1 MQIFNKSIDTLS
13 KVFDLRIVRHDLL
26 ASNIANQETPGYK
39 AIDLDFEGA
48 FQKSI
53 SGNKAKLMLVK
64 TDMRHLPSSHD
75 MFSNNDVKVVQRSS
89 SSFRYDQNNVKVD
102 VEIAKLAENAL
113 LYNASVRLLT
123 HKFRSIAQAIRGGN

>member
-1 MQIFNKSIDTLS
+1 MLA
-13 KVFDLRIVRHDLL
+13 KVLDLRVIRHDLL

-53 SGNKAKLMLVK
+53 SREKAKLMLVK
-64 TDMRHLPSSHD
+64 TDMRHLPSSQD
-75 MFSNNDVKVVQRSS
+75 MFSSNDVKVVQRSS
-89 SSFRYDQNNVKVD
+89 GGFRYDQNNVKAD
-102 VEIAKLAENAL
+102 VEMAKLAENAL

-123 HKFRSIAQAIRGGN
+123 RKFRGLSRAITGGN

>member
-1 MQIFNKSIDTLS
+1 MLA
-13 KVFDLRIVRHDLL
+13 KVLDLRVMRHNLL

-39 AIDLDFEGA
+39 AVDLDFEGA

-53 SGNKAKLMLVK
+53 SGNKTKLLLVK

-75 MFSNNDVKVVQRSS
+75 RFSSNDVKVVQRSS
-89 SSFRYDQNNVKVD
+89 GGFRYDQNNVKAD
-102 VEIAKLAENAL
+102 VEMAKLTENAL

-123 HKFRSIAQAIRGGN
+123 HKFRSIAKAIGGN

>member
-1 MQIFNKSIDTLS
+1 MQIFNKSIDVLA
-13 KVFDLRIVRHDLL
+13 KVLDLRVLRHDIL

-53 SGNKAKLMLVK
+53 SDNKARLMLAK
-64 TDMRHLPSSHD
+64 TDMRHFPSSRD
-75 MFSNNDVKVVQRSS
+75 MLSNDDVKIVQRSS
-89 SSFRYDQNNVKVD
+89 GGFRYDENNVKSD
-102 VEIAKLAENAL
+102 VEMAKLTENAL

-123 HKFRSIAQAIRGGN
+123 HKFRGIAKAIGGN